1 MKFTELTKEEFEQF
15 SQTHPCG
22 TFHQMVGWG
31 ELKKRYGWNYYIV
44 GMKDKEEIVAAALIL
59 EKKLPL
65 SYSLF
70 YSPRGFLLD
79 YHNTKI
85 LETFTKEIKKFAK
98 QHKAIFIKV
107 DPYVICH
114 ERDINGEIIPD
125 GIDNSNLV
133 EQLKKLGYHHNGYTL
148 GMEDLQPRWAFAIY
162 FNGRD
167 KDEILKNMESKTRQ
181 MIRKNIKTG
190 ITTRELK
197 KSEVNLFKDIMQHTA
212 DRRHFIDR
220 PLDYYQNML
229 ECLGEN
235 AKILVA
241 ELNLKDYIT
250 NLQKEIKENE
260 GIIKQKNTDIANKKP
275 NLNLDKTKKK
285 IAECENNIKRL
296 TKKKDEAEGLMNKHG
311 EVVTLGGI
319 IFMLHGKEMLS
330 LFGGAYKE
338 FMDFLSPYTTNWN
351 MICYAIDHGYEKY
364 NFYGISGDF
373 SNKKDEMYGLY
384 DFKRGFGGVVD
395 EYIGEFDLIVSKPL
409 YHMYNMAFS
418 FYGKLKS
425 WRTHS

>member
-22 TFHQMVGWG
+22 TFHQMAGWG

-44 GMKDKEEIVAAALIL
+44 GMKEEETIVAAALIL
-59 EKKLPL
+59 EKKLPF

-85 LETFTKEIKKFAK
+85 LETFTKEMKKFAK

-114 ERDINGEIIPD
+114 ERDINGEIIPN

-133 EQLKKLGYHHNGYTL
+133 EQLQKLGYHHNGYTL
-148 GMEDLQPRWAFAIY
+148 GMEDLQPRWAFALY

-190 ITTRELK
+190 ITTREIGIE
-197 KSEVNLFKDIMQHTA
+197 EVNLFKDIMQHTA

-220 PLDYYQNML
+220 PLDYYQSML

-250 NLQKEIKENE
+250 NLQKEINDNE
-260 GIIKQKNTDIANKKP
+260 AIIKQKNTDIANKKP

-285 IAECENNIKRL
+285 ITECENNIKRL
-296 TKKKDEAEGLMNKHG
+296 TKKKDEADELMNKHG

-373 SNKKDEMYGLY
+373 ANKKDEMYGLY

-395 EYIGEFDLIVSKPL
+395 EYIGEFDLIISKPL
-409 YHMYNMAFS
+409 YHIYNIAFS
-418 FYGKLKS
+418 LYGKLKS

>member
-15 SQTHPCG
+15 SQSHPCG
-22 TFHQMVGWG
+22 TFHQMAGWG

-44 GMKDKEEIVAAALIL
+44 GMKDKKKIVAAALIL
-59 EKKLPL
+59 EKHLIG

-85 LETFTKEIKKFAK
+85 LEHFTKEIKKFAK
-98 QHKAIFIKV
+98 QHKAIFVKI
-107 DPYVICH
+107 DPYVICR
-114 ERDINGEIIPD
+114 ERDINGDIIED
-125 GIDNSNLV
+125 GVNNSHLV
-133 EQLKKLGYHHNGYTL
+133 KQLKSLGYHHNGYTL
-148 GMEDLQPRWAFAIY
+148 GMEDLQPRWAFALY
-162 FNGRD
+162 FNGRN

-190 ITTRELK
+190 ITTREIDVN
-197 KSEVNLFKDIMQHTA
+197 EVNIFKDIMQHTA
-212 DRRHFIDR
+212 DRRHFVDR
-220 PLDYYQNML
+220 PLDYYQSML
-229 ECLGEN
+229 ECLGDN

-241 ELNLKDYIT
+241 ELNLKDFVI
-250 NLQKEIKENE
+250 NLQKEIRDNE
-260 GIIKQKNTDIANKKP
+260 IIIKNKNNDIKNKKP
-275 NLNLDKTKKK
+275 NLNLEKTKKK
-285 IAECENNIKRL
+285 ITECENNIKRL
-296 TKKKDEAEGLMNKHG
+296 SKKKEEAETLIKEHG
-311 EVVTLGGI
+311 ELVTLGGI

-351 MICYAIDHGYEKY
+351 MICYAIEHGYEKY

-373 SNKKDEMYGLY
+373 ANKKDEMYGLY

-409 YHMYNMAFS
+409 YHLYNIAFAM
-418 FYGKLKS
+418 YGKLKS
-425 WRTHS
+425 WRHHS